1 MNLKVPWTKTLLED
15 FISEGLLTE
24 DEEKLIRTR
33 IAGWSIVKQS
43 MELNCSTATIS
54 RMIKKL
60 RQKYDGL
67 HKAFPNR
74 FPERQK
80 SNCENLLDNEDPSK
94 EYICVEL
101 MSNLETSCGK
111 DAYSMSAEEL
121 IECQKLCPY
130 NKFYK

>member
-15 FISEGLLTE
+15 FISEGLLTD

-60 RQKYDGL
+60 RQKYDDL
-67 HKAFPNR
+67 HNVFPNR
-74 FPERQK
+74 FPERRK

-111 DAYSMSAEEL
+111 DAYSMNAEEL
-121 IECQKLCPY
+121 IECQKQCPY